1 MGPQGVESIQLWC
14 ERRGSANLRDV
25 ASPCPHTFLSR
36 AQDLSTSRFPDTRHS
51 VVQALAGDDVDRRRE
66 AGELLARAYRAP
78 VVALFR
84 WRRGLEAPDAEDLA
98 QGFFLAAFTKD
109 WFTRY
114 DPSRGRFRTF
124 VRTCAERFAANAATS
139 EGREKRGGGHPH
151 VSLDTIAE
159 AAGDDDAE
167 ARFRAEWVR
176 SVLALALDALEEEA
190 MQRDRGTHLA
200 LFREYDL
207 VDGPR
212 PGYAELGRRHGL
224 GDSQVINHLAWARRR
239 FRHHVL
245 DVVRRLAGS
254 EAEYREDV
262 RDLLGSVAP

>member
-1 MGPQGVESIQLWC
+1 MARSASRETRRSGPGAQP
-14 ERRGSANLRDV
+14 RDSV
-25 ASPCPHTFLSR
+25 SSGTQ
-36 AQDLSTSRFPDTRHS
+36 AQDLPTSRFPDTRHS
-51 VVQALAGDDVDRRRE
+51 VVRALAGDDADRRRE

-78 VVALFR
+78 VVALFQ

-98 QGFFLAAFTKD
+98 QGFFLAAFSKE
-109 WFTRY
+109 WFARY
-114 DPSRGRFRTF
+114 DPARGRFRTF
-124 VRTCAERFAANAATS
+124 LRTCADRFAANAAVA
-139 EGREKRGGGHPH
+139 EGRDKRGGGRAHL
-151 VSLDTIAE
+151 SLDRIAE
-159 AAGDDDAE
+159 AAGDGDADAE

-176 SVLALALDALEEEA
+176 SILALALDALGEEA
-190 MQRDRGTHLA
+190 IQRDRGTHLA

-262 RDLLGSVAP
+262 RELLGIEAP